1 MFVDSTGH
9 IWLID
14 FQETAR
20 SHILRDFAI
29 LNSVVRFQL
38 LTADQAT
45 LEERLRMEEAL
56 CSIDH
61 FSQVK
66 ALASAFTTTN
76 PALAKAY
83 ATIVHLRNW
92 AAHMVEFNPD
102 DDISEYYIALLYI
115 ALNTL
120 RNSSLP
126 PVQREHA
133 LLSAS
138 LLADHLALGK
148 PLNEVT

>member
-1 MFVDSTGH
+1 
-9 IWLID
+9 
-14 FQETAR
+14 
-20 SHILRDFAI
+20 
-29 LNSVVRFQL
+29 
-38 LTADQAT
+38 
-45 LEERLRMEEAL
+45 
-56 CSIDH
+56 
-61 FSQVK
+61 
-66 ALASAFTTTN
+66 
-76 PALAKAY
+76 
-83 ATIVHLRNW
+83 
-92 AAHMVEFNPD
+92 MVEFNPD

-120 RNSSLP
+120 CYSSLP